1 MEPNVIIKN
10 VTVIDGTGG
19 ASQPAMDV
27 RIADGRFED
36 IRPSGADVVWAP
48 SGDDGELVLDGR
60 GGYLLP
66 GLWEGHTHLT
76 GLDMSLPEVER
87 LPGVQRTLA
96 DYLDSGITSV
106 CDLGGSVTQGRAI
119 REAARAG
126 GAAASLFFAGPV
138 LTSVQ
143 GWPLSFHGERSMAVE
158 VSDVDEARRQVEK
171 LLDHVDFV
179 KCIFDGKPGGGERVP
194 LAALE
199 AIVQVAHGAGK
210 KVLVHVATGTDLRE
224 AVAAGADC
232 IEHSFIPKDPTD
244 PSEAEQIAAL
254 LAETETLYCPTL
266 VTWEQLGR
274 SGDPAYLDELVAD
287 GTSSAEDA
295 AAIAARPTWGMPFPH
310 HPADES
316 RTRFDYAMRTLPLF
330 HEAGVKLVA
339 GSDISIGVPTAGSA
353 LLRELQLFA
362 KAGLPLSE
370 VITTATGRAAEKIG
384 KREAVGTVTVG
395 AAADALLLDADP
407 LTDITHLIDPRRRRA
422 VISSGHLVQSIDG

>member
-19 ASQPAMDV
+19 AGLPAMDV
-27 RIADGRFED
+27 RIAGGRFEE
-36 IRPSGADVVWAP
+36 IRPSGTDTAGAP

-66 GLWEGHTHLT
+66 GLWESHTHLT
-76 GLDMSLPEVER
+76 GFAMSLPEAER
-87 LPGVQRTLA
+87 LPHVQKAMA

-106 CDLGGSVTQGRAI
+106 CDLGGSVTQGHTI
-119 REAARAG
+119 REAGRTDG
-126 GAAASLFFAGPV
+126 PAASLFFAGPV
-138 LTSVQ
+138 FTGVQ

-158 VSDVDEARRQVEK
+158 VGDVDEAHRQLEK
-171 LLDHVDFV
+171 LLDQVDFV
-179 KCIFDGKPGGGERVP
+179 KCIFDGKPRGGERLP

-199 AIVQVAHGAGK
+199 AIIQTAHGAGK

-232 IEHSFIPKDPTD
+232 IEHSFVPTDPTD
-244 PSEAEQIAAL
+244 ASEAEQVAAL
-254 LAETETLYCPTL
+254 LAETGTIYCPTL

-274 SGDPAYLDELVAD
+274 TGDPAYLDELVAD
-287 GTSSAEDA
+287 GISSAEA
-295 AAIAARPTWGMPFPH
+295 AAISARPSWGMPFPH

-316 RTRFDYAMRTLPLF
+316 LARFDYAMRTLPLF

-339 GSDISIGVPTAGSA
+339 GSDIATDMPTPGSA

-370 VITTATGRAAEKIG
+370 IITAATGHAAERIG
-384 KREAVGTVTVG
+384 KREVVGTVTVG
-395 AAADALLLDADP
+395 AVADALLLDADP
-407 LTDITHLIDPRRRRA
+407 LADISHLIDPRHRRA
-422 VISSGHLVQSIDG
+422 VIRSGRLI